1 MVLTTDSG
9 LTWATTLANPFNNGI
24 TEPKGSSDGYATY
37 LGQGFTF
44 FNQSPEIPMTSRWE
58 LGLQQEIKGYS
69 FEMNYIGSKTVHVE
83 ITRNINALPSQYWS
97 TLRVRDN
104 ATNNYLSANIS
115 NPLKGLVA
123 GNTQGTYTSSNIT
136 RQTLLSPYPAFGSN
150 AINRAENTG
159 YTWYHSL
166 QFSAQK
172 RFSKGYTVMGGY
184 TLSKWMQ
191 ATNLLNAV
199 DARPIEEISDADAPH
214 RINISAI
221 WELPFGQGKSL
232 ISGNNPVVS
241 RLVGGWQLSGIW
253 SLQSGFPLAWG
264 NAIYY
269 GDPADILRPL
279 GDRTPNAWFNT
290 AGFETTSA
298 KQLLSN
304 QLRWWPFRFSQL
316 RRQRQ
321 NNVDL
326 ALIKQTRVSE
336 GKSVEV
342 RAEALNAFNHP
353 YFPSPN
359 MTVTTA
365 QSSTDTG
372 FGQINASTQD
382 NYARRIQI
390 SIRFLF

>member
-1 MVLTTDSG
+1 MVLTTDGG
-9 LTWATTLANPFNNGI
+9 LTWATSLANPFNNGI
-24 TEPKGSSDGYATY
+24 SEPRGAADGYRTF

-44 FNQSPEIPMTSRWE
+44 FNQTPEIPMTSRWE
-58 LGLQQEIKGYS
+58 LGLQQELKGYS
-69 FEMNYIGSKTVHVE
+69 FEMNYIGSKTTHVE
-83 ITRNINALPSQYWS
+83 FTRNINALPLQYWS
-97 TLRVRDN
+97 TLRVRDD
-104 ATNNYLSANIS
+104 ARNNYLSANIS
-115 NPLKGLVA
+115 NPLRGLVA

-150 AINRAENTG
+150 ALNGTENGG
-159 YTWYHSL
+159 YTWYHSAQL
-166 QFSAQK
+166 SVQK
-172 RFSKGYTVMGGY
+172 RFSKGYTVMGSY

-191 ATNLLNAV
+191 AVNLLNPV

-232 ISGNNPVVS
+232 INGNHPVVS
-241 RLVGGWQLSGIW
+241 RLVGGWQFSGIW
-253 SLQSGFPLAWG
+253 SLQSGFPLAFG

-269 GDPADILRPL
+269 GNPADIRRPL
-279 GDRTPNAWFNT
+279 GERTPNQWFNI
-290 AGFETTSA
+290 AGFETAAA
-298 KQLLSN
+298 KQMLSN

-321 NNVDL
+321 NNIDL
-326 ALIKQTRVSE
+326 ALIKQTRISE
-336 GKSVEV
+336 GKNLEF

-359 MTVTTA
+359 MTLTVA
-365 QSSTDTG
+365 QSANDTG

-382 NYARRIQI
+382 NYARRLQL